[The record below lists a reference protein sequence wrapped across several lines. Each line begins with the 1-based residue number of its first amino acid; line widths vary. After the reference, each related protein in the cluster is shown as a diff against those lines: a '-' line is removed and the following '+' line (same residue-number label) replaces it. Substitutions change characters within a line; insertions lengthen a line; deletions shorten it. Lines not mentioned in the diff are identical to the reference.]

1 MTEETKAGAP
11 GQAAALPVDRPQYQF
26 EPFAWVKDGNEMM
39 DFVGLTRDVSGG
51 VKTVLQV
58 LERDLIEHG
67 FGDAS
72 PIFSP
77 FHVGVLTRFVI
88 ASLDLLET
96 EAGRIQEEAQ
106 PSAVES

>member
-1 MTEETKAGAP
+1 MTENTKAGAT
-11 GQAAALPVDRPQYQF
+11 GQAAALPVDQPEYQF
-26 EPFAWVKDGNEMM
+26 TPFAWVKGGGEMM
-39 DFVGLTRDVSGG
+39 NFVGLTRDVSGG

-58 LERDLIEHG
+58 LERDLLENG

-77 FHVGVLTRFVI
+77 VHAGTLTRFVI
-88 ASLDLLET
+88 ASLDLLEA
-96 EAGRIQEEAQ
+96 EAERIQEKAQ